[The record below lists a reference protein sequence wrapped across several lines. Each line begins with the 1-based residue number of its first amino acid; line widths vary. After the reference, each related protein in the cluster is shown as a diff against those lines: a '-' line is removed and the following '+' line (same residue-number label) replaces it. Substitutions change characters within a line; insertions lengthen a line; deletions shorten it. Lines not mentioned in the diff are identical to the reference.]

1 MELKNLLTAYCI
13 SLILTCLKY
22 LRVWVQYR
30 GDIRYEYSI
39 PRCISQRGE
48 SGSAKSAGSQTPNSQ
63 SARLTPCCIT
73 ERWVLFF
80 ANISAKKKIICNLKK
95 LLGQLIE
102 NKWFWPQVAALLSI
116 LRFYTQT
123 QWMNPAVPWWHS
135 IEQPQIQ
142 PGTAVSGHLEAFNE
156 PLPSPNLLTSTCLNF
171 VIKSS

>member
-1 MELKNLLTAYCI
+1 MDIGPISRQAVSQDFYLIFSCNKLHTVPITKKVLTNVTLCRKISEKMELKNLLTAYCI

-80 ANISAKKKIICNLKK
+80 ANISAKKKIICKTS
-95 LLGQLIE
+95 LGG
-102 NKWFWPQVAALLSI
+102 FDS
-116 LRFYTQT
+116 
-123 QWMNPAVPWWHS
+123 
-135 IEQPQIQ
+135 
-142 PGTAVSGHLEAFNE
+142 
-156 PLPSPNLLTSTCLNF
+156 
-171 VIKSS
+171 